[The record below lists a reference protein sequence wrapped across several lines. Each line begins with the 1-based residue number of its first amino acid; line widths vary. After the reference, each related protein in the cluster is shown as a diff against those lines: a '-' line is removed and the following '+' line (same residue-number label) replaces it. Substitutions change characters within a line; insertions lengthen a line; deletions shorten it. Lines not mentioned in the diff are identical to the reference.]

1 MEKHFSD
8 WEDWELE
15 QRRHAL
21 ESLIKG
27 YADIADMSRR
37 QVVKLR
43 RYQREY
49 QFIVAEQECRVS
61 PSTPVQLVLFVIE

>member
-1 MEKHFSD
+1 MKGLSD

-15 QRRHAL
+15 QRRDAL
-21 ESLIKG
+21 ASLIKG
-27 YADIADMSRR
+27 YEDIADMSRR

-49 QFIVAEQECRVS
+49 QFVIAEMECRTN
-61 PSTPVQLVLFVIE
+61 PSTPVQLALFIIE